1 MFVWIGIVL
10 FWGSLL
16 ALAYTFIGY
25 AIVMGILGKCFARQV
40 QKAHLSD
47 TDLPE
52 VTVLL
57 VACNEAER
65 IAARLDNLLSADYPR
80 EKLSV
85 LVVSDGSE
93 DGMNARVQQ
102 YPDERVRLLALPE
115 RKGKANGLNCGM
127 AAVTSPVVVYADAR
141 QRFEPQA
148 IRELVAHFN
157 DEKVGAVSGALEIVP
172 SDPGV
177 ASGVGIYWK
186 LEKFIRCNEGL
197 TGSCMGCTGAIY
209 AIRSKL
215 FQPMPEDTLIDDVYT
230 PMRVIEQGYRVTFE
244 PSAVA
249 IDPQPLDPDKE
260 RIRKPRTLAGNYQLM
275 MRYPQWC
282 LPFAGRT
289 PLRLISH
296 KYLRLFGPLMLGMML
311 VGNGMLLALHPLY
324 WALMLG
330 QVAYYAIAIYGLL
343 AGGKGGKRQS
353 IPASFLFLNYTAAL
367 GAWLYFSGRYKG
379 AWQMASS
386 AGKKT

>member
-1 MFVWIGIVL
+1 MVL
-10 FWGSLL
+10 FWGGLL
-16 ALAYTFIGY
+16 ALAYTFVGY
-25 AIVMGILGKCFARQV
+25 AVVIGVMGKCLPRRAR
-40 QKAHLSD
+40 KAFLPD
-47 TDLPE
+47 AELPE

-57 VACNEAER
+57 IACNEAER
-65 IAARLDNLLSADYPR
+65 IGARLENLLSADYPAG
-80 EKLSV
+80 KLSV

-93 DGMNARVQQ
+93 DGMNELIAN

-115 RKGKANGLNCGM
+115 RKGKANGLNSGM
-127 AAVTSPVVVYADAR
+127 AAITTPVVVYADAR
-141 QRFEPQA
+141 QRFEPRA

-157 DEKVGAVSGALEIVP
+157 DPQVGAVSGALEIVP

-177 ASGVGIYWK
+177 ASGVGVYWK

-209 AIRSKL
+209 AIRSEL

-244 PSAVA
+244 PAAVA

-282 LPFAGRT
+282 MPGVGRT

-296 KYLRLFGPLMLGMML
+296 KYLRLFGPWMLCAML
-311 VGNGMLLALHPLY
+311 VGNILLLPLHPLY

-330 QVAYYAIAIYGLL
+330 HIAFYVVAILGLQ
-343 AGGKGGKRQS
+343 AGTKGGKRQS

-367 GAWLYFSGRYKG
+367 GAWLYFSGKYKG
-379 AWQMASS
+379 AWQMAS
-386 AGKKT
+386 KVQK